1 MQLQNCNPLFSWR
14 LAAPSC
20 VWPETALI
28 NCRRLA
34 RNVPEVG
41 LYLLELHACLAYGL
55 EDLPQK
61 TYGLA
66 YHLHLPLDLP
76 WMLGGATAFA
86 VMERLLEM
94 TAHLSPW
101 AFVLHPP
108 ADAGTLADFVQA
120 FAASGRDPATLLLEN
135 TDTVSPADTLAL
147 ARELGCGLCLDLGHL
162 LAMNHALPTDDPELV
177 ARTAMLHVYSPFG
190 CEGPPQGRSHL
201 HRTLTCL
208 SPEGR
213 DTLTWMLG
221 HLRPK
226 TLVLEIFAPIHLVE
240 SLACI
245 EAIADGVVPPPAPAP
260 ASAQTSGQTS
270 AAPGDAA

>member
-1 MQLQNCNPLFSWR
+1 MLQKCNPRFSWR

-20 VWPETALI
+20 VWPETALV

-34 RNVPEVG
+34 RTVPEVG
-41 LYLLELHACLAYGL
+41 LYLLELHACLAYGPD
-55 EDLPQK
+55 DLPQK

-76 WMLGGATAFA
+76 WRLGGDTVFA
-86 VMERLLEM
+86 VMERLLDM
-94 TAHLSPW
+94 TAHLDPW

-108 ADAGTLADFVQA
+108 AEAAALADFVRA
-120 FAASGRDPATLLLEN
+120 FAASGRDPAALLLEN
-135 TDTVSPADTLAL
+135 TDTASPADALAL

-162 LAMNHALPTDDPELV
+162 LAMGHDLPTEDPELA

-190 CEGPPQGRSHL
+190 PEGPPKGRTHL
-201 HRTLTCL
+201 HRTLPCL

-213 DTLTWMLG
+213 DLLVWMLEN
-221 HLRPK
+221 LTPR
-226 TLVLEIFAPIHLVE
+226 TLVLEIFAPMHLVE

-245 EAIADGVVPPPAPAP
+245 EAISDAVSPPAAGVPA
-260 ASAQTSGQTS
+260 
-270 AAPGDAA
+270 

>member
-1 MQLQNCNPLFSWR
+1 MLQKCNSRFSWR

-20 VWPETALI
+20 VWPETALV

-41 LYLLELHACLAYGL
+41 LYLLELHSCLAYGPG
-55 EDLPQK
+55 DLPQK
-61 TYGLA
+61 TYGLT

-76 WMLGGATAFA
+76 WRLGGDTVYA
-86 VMERLLEM
+86 VMEGLLDM
-94 TAHLSPW
+94 TAHLNPW

-108 ADAGTLADFVQA
+108 ADAGALADFVRA
-120 FAASGRDPATLLLEN
+120 FAAGGRDPATLLLEN
-135 TDTVSPADTLAL
+135 TDTASPADNLAL
-147 ARELGCGLCLDLGHL
+147 ARELGCGLCLDLGHM
-162 LAMNHALPTDDPELV
+162 LAMGHKLPTDDPGLI
-177 ARTAMLHVYSPFG
+177 AKTAMLHVYSPFG
-190 CEGPPQGRSHL
+190 SEGPPKDRTHL

-213 DTLTWMLG
+213 DLLAWMLG
-221 HLRPK
+221 NLTPR

-245 EAIADGVVPPPAPAP
+245 EAISDAVTPPVA
-260 ASAQTSGQTS
+260 GN
-270 AAPGDAA
+270 AA